1 LFYYFE
7 IYRYFEREKRKC
19 EALYCMGGGRRDV
32 FSSFESSLV
41 VQLVLEKGDA
51 LGSENV
57 KFQDMDFVTSRERS

>member
-1 LFYYFE
+1 
-7 IYRYFEREKRKC
+7 
-19 EALYCMGGGRRDV
+19 MGGGRRDV